1 MNRLQKIINGIVW
14 LIIGILGVYILGYGI
29 KGQSLS
35 KAAYTC
41 MKVLTGAEGSLQNAA
56 AECLYPGLAFVAGEP
71 RTSSGFDEFLI
82 RKAMGIFP
90 LFSFMDSQEL
100 YETATESAVTYEI
113 LIQGGAHDEN
123 EIDAQTGEAFDIAEK
138 VEEENLRAA
147 QEEQE
152 ALEQERREQEALAQ
166 ENQTGEDQTAVAAQS
181 GEILGTEYTMEQLSD
196 FDFLKNNF
204 YIVESNTDISS
215 DLLNAETL
223 LGMDMTMKQ
232 DNSAPQILIYHTHS
246 QEEFIDSVPGDASTT
261 IVGVGDYLTKILKE
275 NYGYNVLHVTDTF
288 DIVDGKLDRNQAYN
302 YAQERISQVLE
313 ENPSIEVIIDL
324 HRDGVADNQRL
335 VTEVN
340 GKQTAKVMFFN
351 GLSRTKQNG
360 EISYLPNPYIQDN
373 LAFSLQMMLACEKY
387 YPDFAR
393 TIYLRGYR
401 YNLHLRPKTL
411 LVECGAQ
418 TNTVEEEMNA
428 MEPLADVLNKV
439 LTGT

>member
-1 MNRLQKIINGIVW
+1 MKKKDAAKAVSAVIWIGMLVLAGYIV
-14 LIIGILGVYILGYGI
+14 I
-29 KGQSLS
+29 KGLSLD
-35 KAAYTC
+35 K
-41 MKVLTGAEGSLQNAA
+41 KVVEKIMYNMQQQAVETYLPAVTRSDRQNKSFASWIL
-56 AECLYPGLAFVAGEP
+56 EKTKDQLPGLAADEQDVQAKEDVT
-71 RTSSGFDEFLI
+71 TSARIAEENQEFLKQ
-82 RKAMGIFP
+82 R
-90 LFSFMDSQEL
+90 L
-100 YETATESAVTYEI
+100 T
-113 LIQGGAHDEN
+113 
-123 EIDAQTGEAFDIAEK
+123 
-138 VEEENLRAA
+138 EENQEAGPDEDGLEITGGDT
-147 QEEQE
+147 QKEQNKDSEEEQE
-152 ALEQERREQEALAQ
+152 KDPEAGEEELKSAAVSQERVPV
-166 ENQTGEDQTAVAAQS
+166 TDIS
-181 GEILGTEYTMEQLSD
+181 MEQLQD
-196 FDFLKNNF
+196 FDFVLSNF
-204 YIVESNTDISS
+204 YTVDSTTSITS
-215 DLLNAETL
+215 DQLNAPEL
-223 LGMDMTMKQ
+223 IQMDLRMKTGNDQ
-232 DNSAPQILIYHTHS
+232 PQIMIYHTHS

>member
-1 MNRLQKIINGIVW
+1 MLVLAGYIV
-14 LIIGILGVYILGYGI
+14 I
-29 KGQSLS
+29 KGLSLD
-35 KAAYTC
+35 K
-41 MKVLTGAEGSLQNAA
+41 KVVEKIMYNMQQQAVETYLPAVTRSDRQNKSFASWIL
-56 AECLYPGLAFVAGEP
+56 EKTKDQLPGLAADEQDVQAKEDVT
-71 RTSSGFDEFLI
+71 TSARIAEENQEFLKQ
-82 RKAMGIFP
+82 R
-90 LFSFMDSQEL
+90 L
-100 YETATESAVTYEI
+100 T
-113 LIQGGAHDEN
+113 
-123 EIDAQTGEAFDIAEK
+123 
-138 VEEENLRAA
+138 EENQEAGPDEDGLEITGGDT
-147 QEEQE
+147 QKEQNKDSEEEQE
-152 ALEQERREQEALAQ
+152 KDSEAGEEELKSAAVSQERVPV
-166 ENQTGEDQTAVAAQS
+166 TDIS
-181 GEILGTEYTMEQLSD
+181 MEQLQD
-196 FDFLKNNF
+196 FDFVLSNF
-204 YIVESNTDISS
+204 YTVDSTTSITS
-215 DLLNAETL
+215 DQLNAPEL
-223 LGMDMTMKQ
+223 IQMDLRMKTGNDQ
-232 DNSAPQILIYHTHS
+232 PQILIYHTHS

-373 LAFSLQMMLACEKY
+373 LAFSLQMILACEKY

>member
-1 MNRLQKIINGIVW
+1 MKKKDAAKAVSAVIWIGMLALAGYIV
-14 LIIGILGVYILGYGI
+14 I
-29 KGQSLS
+29 KGLSLDKKTVEKIMYNIQQQAVETYLPGVTRS
-35 KAAYTC
+35 DLQEDSFASWLLEKTKEQLPGSDTDEENAKAKEDIVTSARI
-41 MKVLTGAEGSLQNAA
+41 AEENQ
-56 AECLYPGLAFVAGEP
+56 
-71 RTSSGFDEFLI
+71 EFLKQ
-82 RKAMGIFP
+82 R
-90 LFSFMDSQEL
+90 LTEENQEAGPDEEGL
-100 YETATESAVTYEI
+100 EITGGDTQEEQDKETESAREEITKSDDEELKSAAVSRQRVPVT
-113 LIQGGAHDEN
+113 
-123 EIDAQTGEAFDIAEK
+123 DI
-138 VEEENLRAA
+138 
-147 QEEQE
+147 
-152 ALEQERREQEALAQ
+152 
-166 ENQTGEDQTAVAAQS
+166 S
-181 GEILGTEYTMEQLSD
+181 MEQLQD
-196 FDFLKNNF
+196 FDFVLRNF
-204 YIVESNTDISS
+204 YTVDSTTSITS
-215 DLLNAETL
+215 DQLNAPEL
-223 LGMDMTMKQ
+223 IQMDLRMKTGNDQ
-232 DNSAPQILIYHTHS
+232 PQILIYHTHS

>member
-1 MNRLQKIINGIVW
+1 MKKKDAAKAVSAVIWIGMLALAGYIV
-14 LIIGILGVYILGYGI
+14 I
-29 KGQSLS
+29 KGLSLDKKTVEKIMYNIQQQAVETYLPGVTRS
-35 KAAYTC
+35 DLQEDSFASWLLEKTKEQLPGSDTDEKNAKAKEDIVTSARI
-41 MKVLTGAEGSLQNAA
+41 AEENQ
-56 AECLYPGLAFVAGEP
+56 
-71 RTSSGFDEFLI
+71 EFLKQ
-82 RKAMGIFP
+82 R
-90 LFSFMDSQEL
+90 LTEENQEAGPDEEGL
-100 YETATESAVTYEI
+100 EITGGDTQEEQDKETESAREEITKSDDEELKSAAVSRQRVPVT
-113 LIQGGAHDEN
+113 
-123 EIDAQTGEAFDIAEK
+123 DI
-138 VEEENLRAA
+138 
-147 QEEQE
+147 
-152 ALEQERREQEALAQ
+152 
-166 ENQTGEDQTAVAAQS
+166 S
-181 GEILGTEYTMEQLSD
+181 MEQLQD
-196 FDFLKNNF
+196 FDFVLRNF
-204 YIVESNTDISS
+204 YTVDSTTSITS
-215 DLLNAETL
+215 DQLNAPEL
-223 LGMDMTMKQ
+223 IQMDLRMKTGNDQ
-232 DNSAPQILIYHTHS
+232 PQILIYHTHS

-313 ENPSIEVIIDL
+313 ENPSIEVVIDL

>member
-1 MNRLQKIINGIVW
+1 MKKKDAAKAVSAVIWIGMLVLAGYIV
-14 LIIGILGVYILGYGI
+14 I
-29 KGQSLS
+29 KGLSLD
-35 KAAYTC
+35 K
-41 MKVLTGAEGSLQNAA
+41 KVVEKIMYNMQQQAVETYLPAVTRSDRQNKSFASWIL
-56 AECLYPGLAFVAGEP
+56 EKTKDQLPGLAADEQDVQAKEDVT
-71 RTSSGFDEFLI
+71 TSARIAEENQEFLKQ
-82 RKAMGIFP
+82 R
-90 LFSFMDSQEL
+90 L
-100 YETATESAVTYEI
+100 T
-113 LIQGGAHDEN
+113 
-123 EIDAQTGEAFDIAEK
+123 
-138 VEEENLRAA
+138 EENQEAGPDEDGLEITGGDT
-147 QEEQE
+147 QKEQNKDSEEEQE
-152 ALEQERREQEALAQ
+152 KDSEAGEEELKSAAVSQERVPV
-166 ENQTGEDQTAVAAQS
+166 TDIS
-181 GEILGTEYTMEQLSD
+181 MEQLQD
-196 FDFLKNNF
+196 FDFVLSNF
-204 YIVESNTDISS
+204 YTVDSTTSITS
-215 DLLNAETL
+215 DQLNAPEL
-223 LGMDMTMKQ
+223 IQMDLRMKTGNDQ
-232 DNSAPQILIYHTHS
+232 PQILIYHTHS

-373 LAFSLQMMLACEKY
+373 LAFSLQMVLACEKY

>member
-1 MNRLQKIINGIVW
+1 MKKKDAAKAVSVVIWISMLALAGYIV
-14 LIIGILGVYILGYGI
+14 I
-29 KGQSLS
+29 KGLSLDKES
-35 KAAYTC
+35 VEKLMCNIQQQAVETYLPGVTRADRQNDSFASWLLEKT
-41 MKVLTGAEGSLQNAA
+41 KDQLPVLDTDEQDVQAKEDVTTSARIAEENQ
-56 AECLYPGLAFVAGEP
+56 
-71 RTSSGFDEFLI
+71 EFLKQRLTEENQEAGPDEDGLEI
-82 RKAMGIFP
+82 TGGDTQKNQDKEMEDEQGQITETGEEESKSA
-90 LFSFMDSQEL
+90 SVSQERVP
-100 YETATESAVTYEI
+100 VT
-113 LIQGGAHDEN
+113 
-123 EIDAQTGEAFDIAEK
+123 DI
-138 VEEENLRAA
+138 
-147 QEEQE
+147 
-152 ALEQERREQEALAQ
+152 
-166 ENQTGEDQTAVAAQS
+166 S
-181 GEILGTEYTMEQLSD
+181 MEQLQD
-196 FDFLKNNF
+196 FDFVLSNF
-204 YIVESNTDISS
+204 YTVDSTTSITS
-215 DLLNAETL
+215 DQLNAPEL
-223 LGMDMTMKQ
+223 IQMDLRMKTGNDQ
-232 DNSAPQILIYHTHS
+232 PQILIYHTHS

-288 DIVDGKLDRNQAYN
+288 DIVDGKLDRNQAYT

-335 VTEVN
+335 VTEVD

-418 TNTVEEEMNA
+418 TNTVEEEMNS

>member
-1 MNRLQKIINGIVW
+1 VIW
-14 LIIGILGVYILGYGI
+14 IGML
-29 KGQSLS
+29 
-35 KAAYTC
+35 
-41 MKVLTGAEGSLQNAA
+41 VLTGYIVIKGLSLDKKVVEKIMYNMQQQAVETYLPAVTRSDRQNKSFASWIL
-56 AECLYPGLAFVAGEP
+56 EKTKDQLPGLAADEQDVQAKEDVT
-71 RTSSGFDEFLI
+71 TSARIAEENQEFLKQ
-82 RKAMGIFP
+82 R
-90 LFSFMDSQEL
+90 LTEENQEAGPDEDGL
-100 YETATESAVTYEI
+100 EITGGDTQKNQDKEMEDEQGQITET
-113 LIQGGAHDEN
+113 
-123 EIDAQTGEAFDIAEK
+123 
-138 VEEENLRAA
+138 EEEESKSASVSQKRVPV
-147 QEEQE
+147 
-152 ALEQERREQEALAQ
+152 
-166 ENQTGEDQTAVAAQS
+166 TDIS
-181 GEILGTEYTMEQLSD
+181 MEQLQD
-196 FDFLKNNF
+196 FDFVLSNF
-204 YIVESNTDISS
+204 YTVDSTTSITS
-215 DLLNAETL
+215 DQLNAPEL
-223 LGMDMTMKQ
+223 IQMDLRMKTGNDQ
-232 DNSAPQILIYHTHS
+232 PQILIYHTHS

-288 DIVDGKLDRNQAYN
+288 DIVDGKLDRNQAYT

-335 VTEVN
+335 VTEVD

-360 EISYLPNPYIQDN
+360 EITYLPNPYIQDN

-387 YPDFAR
+387 YPDFAQ